1 MRSVGAVL
9 SDLIQTEMSD
19 EQRRLVLELA
29 ALATAPPPDKSARSA
44 ANARYYQKRK
54 TMPKTELR
62 PETPTEIE
70 LKNTEK
76 VLIQSGSRIR
86 DNLLS
91 TEISGKK
98 ENKNLVDFGFEQ
110 FWKVCPRK
118 AGKGA
123 ARTAWVRACRKAD
136 PPTILAGLERA
147 KLGWRDVEP
156 QFIPHPATWL
166 NQERWLDE
174 PPGNGPPGVRL
185 VQDEDFTRRGLERLR
200 QTGLIADG

>member
-1 MRSVGAVL
+1 MPV
-9 SDLIQTEMSD
+9 
-19 EQRRLVLELA
+19 
-29 ALATAPPPDKSARSA
+29 SARTLKALMEAGVCGDKLVEIVGLIDADMTPPKDTA
-44 ANARYYQKRK
+44 AERRRAYDRERKRNS
-54 TMPKTELR
+54 TGNSTGASLTNSTGNSTGIP
-62 PETPTEIE
+62 PETPI
-70 LKNTEK
+70 
-76 VLIQSGSRIR
+76 SRVE

-91 TEISGKK
+91 TEKPWKK

-174 PPGNGPPGVRL
+174 PPGNGPSGVRL

>member
-1 MRSVGAVL
+1 MPV
-9 SDLIQTEMSD
+9 
-19 EQRRLVLELA
+19 
-29 ALATAPPPDKSARSA
+29 SARTLKALMEAGVCGDKLVEIVGLIDADMTPPKDTA
-44 ANARYYQKRK
+44 AERRRAYDRERKRNS
-54 TMPKTELR
+54 TGNSTGASLTNSTGNSTGIP
-62 PETPTEIE
+62 PETPI
-70 LKNTEK
+70 
-76 VLIQSGSRIR
+76 SRVE

-91 TEISGKK
+91 TEIPGKK

-110 FWKVCPRK
+110 FWRVCPRK

-136 PPTILAGLERA
+136 PPTILAGIERA

>member
-1 MRSVGAVL
+1 MPV
-9 SDLIQTEMSD
+9 
-19 EQRRLVLELA
+19 
-29 ALATAPPPDKSARSA
+29 SARTLKALMEAGVCGDKLVEIVGLIDADMTPPKDTA
-44 ANARYYQKRK
+44 AERRRAYDRERKRNS
-54 TMPKTELR
+54 TGTSTGASLTNSTGTSTGSP
-62 PETPTEIE
+62 PETPI
-70 LKNTEK
+70 
-76 VLIQSGSRIR
+76 SRVE

-91 TEISGKK
+91 TEIPGKK

-110 FWKVCPRK
+110 FWRVCPRK